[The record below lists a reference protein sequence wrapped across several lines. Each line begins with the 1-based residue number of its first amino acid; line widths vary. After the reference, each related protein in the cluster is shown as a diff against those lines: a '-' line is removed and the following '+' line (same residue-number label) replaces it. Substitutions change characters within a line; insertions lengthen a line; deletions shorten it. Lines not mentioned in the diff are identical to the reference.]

1 MEFWG
6 GFAALLASPMR
17 GEEEVEHMQRDHS
30 QSPDVVERI
39 GIVIWKIAVLL
50 IALRCILAL
59 IPQHGVL
66 DGLRMGGMVLQGC
79 ALMLMTAGGGWAII
93 RVLRT
98 RAPWPPRPYCSRSAC
113 AC

>member
-6 GFAALLASPMR
+6 GLAALLAEPMR
-17 GEEEVEHMQRDHS
+17 GEAVEHMQREQL

-50 IALRCILAL
+50 IALRYILAR

-66 DGLRMGGMVLQGC
+66 DGLRIGSMVLEGG
-79 ALMLMTAGGGWAII
+79 ALVLMTAGGGWAII
-93 RVLRT
+93 HALRA
-98 RAPWPPRPYCSRSAC
+98 RASCLPRPRLAPRQR
-113 AC
+113 A